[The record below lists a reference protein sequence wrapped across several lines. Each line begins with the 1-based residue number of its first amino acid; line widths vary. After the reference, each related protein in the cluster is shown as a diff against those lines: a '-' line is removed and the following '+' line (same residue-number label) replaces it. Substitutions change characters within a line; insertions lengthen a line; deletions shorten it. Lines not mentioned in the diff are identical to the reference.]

1 MNDNEGNNEFP
12 STGMIMNAILRKQK
26 ELPWIFGKVME
37 KEGITDDEPPTIAGD
52 DIKKEIF
59 RKMFGKEEFDE
70 DITDDE
76 SSISAN
82 NEETLEINDEQEVV
96 FEEEEAKKST
106 TKYGSSALTKKRILN
121 IEEQEKN
128 TTYSWNPTSFKE
140 AFTYRSKSQSKK
152 SEKDFLIWSGER
164 MKIFNQSKQSNLPRT
179 KVLPK
184 FKITIKPKN
193 VSEEIKEDK
202 PNNEESLS
210 MTGKIGISIPSL
222 NGEQDNMELK
232 DATKTSDEESQN
244 IGRELI
250 NPISPY
256 NGARSNDTLDD
267 AIEVTE
273 ENSENFNLLNIE
285 EELHTSIPPTGE
297 VGLKISGNKTLK
309 LIPTLQQRSKLPCRA

>member
-1 MNDNEGNNEFP
+1 MFDDEGSNDFP

-76 SSISAN
+76 SSTSAN

-106 TKYGSSALTKKRILN
+106 TNDGSSALTNKRILN

-128 TTYSWNPTSFKE
+128 TTYSWNPTSIKE
-140 AFTYRSKSQSKK
+140 TFTYRSKSQSKK

-164 MKIFNQSKQSNLPRT
+164 MKIFNQNKQSNLS
-179 KVLPK
+179 KK
-184 FKITIKPKN
+184 K
-193 VSEEIKEDK
+193 
-202 PNNEESLS
+202 
-210 MTGKIGISIPSL
+210 G
-222 NGEQDNMELK
+222 
-232 DATKTSDEESQN
+232 DAK
-244 IGRELI
+244 
-250 NPISPY
+250 
-256 NGARSNDTLDD
+256 A
-267 AIEVTE
+267 
-273 ENSENFNLLNIE
+273 
-285 EELHTSIPPTGE
+285 
-297 VGLKISGNKTLK
+297 
-309 LIPTLQQRSKLPCRA
+309 